1 MSISEIKIF
10 KTFRKFSVVETD
22 RAVHFL
28 ARAQLSIFLEQGS
41 LTIILW

>member
-1 MSISEIKIF
+1 MSTSEIKIF
-10 KTFRKFSVVETD
+10 KSITKFYVDD

-28 ARAQLSIFLEQGS
+28 ARAQLNIFLDQSS